1 MNLDTLSNAA
11 LIVSSSAS
19 LVLSFISL
27 LLAKRLFKK
36 DAPVGQKRS
45 QYVGA
50 KVQEEKANEK
60 ICLIRKKDS
69 LTNDELEKLIKLQE
83 NEMSNFRSELK
94 KQNINIIVKT
104 MKVARA
110 EQREETTK
118 KKSNLEKT
126 PTSKTE
132 ALKTSAG
139 KYNTSIPQ

>member
-1 MNLDTLSNAA
+1 
-11 LIVSSSAS
+11 
-19 LVLSFISL
+19 
-27 LLAKRLFKK
+27 
-36 DAPVGQKRS
+36 
-45 QYVGA
+45 
-50 KVQEEKANEK
+50 
-60 ICLIRKKDS
+60 
-69 LTNDELEKLIKLQE
+69 
-83 NEMSNFRSELK
+83 MSNFRSELK

>member
-69 LTNDELEKLIKLQE
+69 WTNDELEKLIKLQE
-83 NEMSNFRSELK
+83 NGMSNFRSELK
-94 KQNINIIVKT
+94 KQNINHWSKAWIRLLVLSQSI
-104 MKVARA
+104 
-110 EQREETTK
+110 TK
-118 KKSNLEKT
+118 YGFLFSW
-126 PTSKTE
+126 
-132 ALKTSAG
+132 
-139 KYNTSIPQ
+139 